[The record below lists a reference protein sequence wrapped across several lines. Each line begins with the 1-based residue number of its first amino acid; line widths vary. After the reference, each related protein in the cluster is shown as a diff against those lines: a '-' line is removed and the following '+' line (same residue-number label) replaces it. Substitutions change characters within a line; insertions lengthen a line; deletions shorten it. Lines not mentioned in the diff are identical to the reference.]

1 MAIRPL
7 NGNPPISCNSACHV
21 ARGSAPGTD
30 YGVSEGT
37 VVISPFAGT
46 VTIGFNSRAGDYTS
60 VLSTT
65 GIRVYLMHLK
75 ERMVTSGFVNEGQE
89 IALSGGAAGAAYSG
103 DSTGPHLHADIRDSG
118 VQWGMEEWLA
128 HNGNNAPDIPASSQ
142 VVADEQAYLNATF
155 NAGLAVDGINGPA
168 TKQAVVN
175 YQNILGVTADG
186 IWGPATQAAHSDYW
200 NAHHNAAPV
209 SSSGNSNVAAVQQA
223 LKTNYPLYAGQLV
236 VDGIVGPAT
245 IAAVKEFQSRSG
257 LTVDGIAGP
266 ITRAALGL

>member
-65 GIRVYLMHLK
+65 GVRVYLMHLK

-118 VQWGMEEWLA
+118 VQYGMEEWLA
-128 HNGNNAPDIPASSQ
+128 KVSGNSSGTASNSQ
-142 VVADEQAYLNATF
+142 DVINRQNYLNAAF
-155 NAGLAVDGINGPA
+155 NAGLTVDGINGPA
-168 TKQAVVN
+168 TKQAIIN

-186 IWGPATQAAHSDYW
+186 IWGPVTQAAHQAYYD
-200 NAHHNAAPV
+200 ARHTAPV
-209 SSSGNSNVAAVQQA
+209 NSGVLSYSDIQA
-223 LKTNYPLYAGQLV
+223 GLNKFGYGLA
-236 VDGIVGPAT
+236 VDGIWGPLSHNALGD
-245 IAAVKEFQSRSG
+245 FQAKHG
-257 LTVDGIAGP
+257 LTVDYLVGP
-266 ITRAALGL
+266 NTRNALGI

>member
-65 GIRVYLMHLK
+65 GVRVYLMHLK

-118 VQWGMEEWLA
+118 VQYGMEEWLA
-128 HNGNNAPDIPASSQ
+128 KVSGNSSGTASNSQ
-142 VVADEQAYLNATF
+142 DVINRQNYLNAAF
-155 NAGLAVDGINGPA
+155 NESKIR
-168 TKQAVVN
+168 
-175 YQNILGVTADG
+175 
-186 IWGPATQAAHSDYW
+186 
-200 NAHHNAAPV
+200 
-209 SSSGNSNVAAVQQA
+209 
-223 LKTNYPLYAGQLV
+223 
-236 VDGIVGPAT
+236 
-245 IAAVKEFQSRSG
+245 IA
-257 LTVDGIAGP
+257 
-266 ITRAALGL
+266 RAANSTASTFCARSTMKTPSHRRSSTVSLPQATATSSR